1 MKDKIGEDGA
11 RDGRSSLE
19 ESVRGVDEC
28 AATARDD
35 NRFAEGVRKVVSWG
49 TTCELIVPRRPERV
63 QKPRTGSTMAREVEA
78 TADWMSSNAR

>member
-28 AATARDD
+28 AATARDN
-35 NRFAEGVRKVVSWG
+35 NRFAEGGVRKVISWG
-49 TTCELIVPRRPERV
+49 RLA
-63 QKPRTGSTMAREVEA
+63 S
-78 TADWMSSNAR
+78 